1 MLCTAV
7 SWFTLYMLRAYIWFQ
22 AVSATLIVNT
32 AVILTA
38 GTAVVS
44 PVAVAAAIIVVIT
57 AVIIAPAAVTVV
69 ITAAIA
75 GEEW

>member
-1 MLCTAV
+1 MLH
-7 SWFTLYMLRAYIWFQ
+7 AYIWFQ

-32 AVILTA
+32 AVMVTA

-44 PVAVAAAIIVVIT
+44 PVAVAA
-57 AVIIAPAAVTVV
+57 VIIAPAAVTVV
-69 ITAAIA
+69 ITVAIA